1 MPRWICLFA
10 LSLGPSA
17 LVHADASLPA
27 PPPSSAPR
35 TGAHT
40 GGTVVVT
47 PRGLLVAER
56 HAGVVVRADAQG
68 NPTAR
73 VELRGELGEIVAD
86 GRGRA
91 FVADRAGDR
100 IVELD
105 DGETLIEGRNV
116 AVVEPFGLALS
127 PDGGT
132 LLATS
137 VAEHALVA
145 IGTDDLRER
154 WRIELAAEPR
164 GVAISADG
172 GEAVVGFL
180 SRGAL
185 AIVDLDDRDHAVRWQ
200 SLDPR
205 DQLVVVEDEFG
216 EEGSF
221 VDVREAP
228 SRFRVPQGAGRRYAR
243 NTFAVGYLGDQAITT
258 YQLATPQLVH
268 EPKVEDID
276 SYGGADVDT
285 PPVIHRLSWIAR
297 AGEAEA
303 HHASTDLDLHQ
314 PRALAYD
321 AGTDTLY
328 VGGYGDD
335 RVVAIADASTEVPWV
350 PWSVK
355 LERRDPACGIDG
367 MVVDGPILRVHCEL
381 TRRLVSLPLD
391 HREHDDRK
399 IAKHARRGPE
409 LAASRRSALVERG
422 AEIFRR
428 ANDGRLSE
436 GGTLA
441 CATCHPEGRADGLT
455 WRLGA
460 HVLQTPMLAG
470 RIVGTAPYKW
480 DGQDA
485 TLRDSL
491 RHTIDRLGGTSGFVG
506 RDEIGALAA
515 YVASLPAPKAPRAQ
529 DAGALARGRAVFED
543 KTLGCASCH
552 GGAALTDGAQYPLKS
567 NLEQTDTPSLVGLAH
582 SAPYYH
588 DGSADSIRGLLTD
601 RGSIHDMAELG
612 ALSEAQLDDL
622 GVYLASL

>member
-1 MPRWICLFA
+1 MPRWIWLFA

-17 LVHADASLPA
+17 LVHADAGETASA
-27 PPPSSAPR
+27 PPAASR
-35 TGAHT
+35 T

-56 HAGVVVRADAQG
+56 HAGTVVRADAQG
-68 NPTAR
+68 NATGR
-73 VELRGELGEIVAD
+73 VEFGGELGEIVAD

-105 DGETLIEGRNV
+105 DGETLSAGRSV
-116 AVVEPFGLALS
+116 AVVEPFGLAVS
-127 PDGGT
+127 PDGAT

-154 WRIELAAEPR
+154 WRIDLAAEPR

-172 GEAVVGFL
+172 SEAVVGFL
-180 SRGAL
+180 SRGIL
-185 AIVDLDDRDHAVRWQ
+185 AVVDLADRDHGVRWQ

-243 NTFAVGYLGDQAITT
+243 NAFAVGYLGDQAITT

-268 EPKVEDID
+268 KPKLEDED

-285 PPVIHRLSWIAR
+285 PPVVHRLSWIAR
-297 AGEAEA
+297 AGRAEA
-303 HHASTDLDLHQ
+303 HHASTDLDVHQ

-321 AGTDTLY
+321 AANDTLY

-335 RVVAIADASTEVPWV
+335 RVVAVADASTDVPWV

-367 MVVDGPILRVHCEL
+367 MVVDGTTLRVHCEL

-391 HREHDDRK
+391 HGEHDDRK
-399 IAKHARRGPE
+399 IAKLSRRGPE

-491 RHTIDRLGGTSGFVG
+491 RHTINRLGGNSGFVG
-506 RDEIGALAA
+506 RDEIAALAA
-515 YVASLPAPKAPRAQ
+515 YVASLPAPKAPRAK
-529 DAGALARGRAVFED
+529 DPDALARGRAVFED

-552 GGAALTDGAQYPLKS
+552 GGATLTDGAQYPLKS

-622 GVYLASL
+622 GAYLASL